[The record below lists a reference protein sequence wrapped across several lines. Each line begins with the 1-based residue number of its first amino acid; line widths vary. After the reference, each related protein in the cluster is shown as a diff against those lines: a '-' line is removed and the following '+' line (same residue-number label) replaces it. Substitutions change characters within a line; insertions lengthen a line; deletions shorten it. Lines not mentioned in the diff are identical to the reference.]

1 MEPNRWFVLSLL
13 SISLVFVIIQLWLLG
28 KRISRLKSIINRAPR
43 EEGLSLIG
51 AAKTV
56 APPPTAKV
64 EGVPVGSLFGEDANW
79 VDEKGIDPQR
89 TAAPQAPHVSVD
101 AGKSMLDRF
110 GAPAAAAASAPA
122 LPRTPPPPP
131 PAGEGDLLKKL
142 LNFDAPKGPQAE
154 ASPTHPEPPPPP
166 GLPGLAIGGGRLAGA
181 PPVPPR
187 PGEAFKPGSLLA
199 TLGAAKPQAPTAPA
213 SASAEPTAQ
222 AAPDSGMLGRLGA
235 FSTGDVG
242 APESAK
248 PKPPPLVKAPSF
260 SLSAPPSPAVAAP
273 AAAGESPSPLKSLL
287 AFGTPQDTGDAGSSL
302 LARRPAAAEEAGEA
316 APKPAG
322 SIMGRLGASEPPKA
336 PAGSP
341 LGSLMSRLGDQGV
354 ADKAPVVHGV
364 PPPADVLSAG
374 PSALLARFGKGPAA
388 MPPPESPPP
397 VAEAAE
403 PAPAAAQTNP
413 LQALARLAR
422 KPVET
427 ESARVAPALRLSL
440 GKPAPKPEAPAV
452 DVEALEAAF
461 LEDQGNTALKR
472 QLAEAYLSAGRFEF
486 AAEAFSELADGPDR
500 QDSDLFNLGLAQA
513 REGNRDAA
521 IRTFTAVSEQRKGTP
536 WAGKAIAQLLKL
548 KLAKPA

>member
-28 KRISRLKSIINRAPR
+28 KRISRLKAIINRAPR
-43 EEGLSLIG
+43 EEGISLIG
-51 AAKTV
+51 VAKTV

-64 EGVPVGSLFGEDANW
+64 EGVPVGSLFGDDANW

-89 TAAPQAPHVSVD
+89 TAAPQAPPVSVD
-101 AGKSMLDRF
+101 PGKSMLDRF
-110 GAPAAAAASAPA
+110 GASPVASAGTAA

-142 LNFDAPKGPQAE
+142 LNFDAPKGAQA
-154 ASPTHPEPPPPP
+154 AAGPAPAEPPPPP
-166 GLPGLAIGGGRLAGA
+166 GLPGLAIGTGRLAGA
-181 PPVPPR
+181 PPAPPR

-199 TLGAAKPQAPTAPA
+199 TLGAAKPQEPVAPA
-213 SASAEPTAQ
+213 AAPAESTAQ
-222 AAPDSGMLGRLGA
+222 ASPEPGMLGRLGA
-235 FSTGDVG
+235 FSAGDVG

-248 PKPPPLVKAPSF
+248 PKPPPVLKAPSF
-260 SLSAPPSPAVAAP
+260 SLSAPPSPAVVAP
-273 AAAGESPSPLKSLL
+273 EAAGESSSPLKSLL
-287 AFGTPQDTGDAGSSL
+287 AFGAPKDAGDAGSSL
-302 LARRPAAAEEAGEA
+302 LARRPAAAEDAGEA
-316 APKPAG
+316 ASKPAG
-322 SIMGRLGASEPPKA
+322 SILGRLGSSEPPRA

-341 LGSLMSRLGDQGV
+341 LGSLMSRLGDKSV

-388 MPPPESPPP
+388 MPPSESPPP
-397 VAEAAE
+397 VAEAPE
-403 PAPAAAQTNP
+403 PAPAVAPPNP

-422 KPVET
+422 RPVEAD
-427 ESARVAPALRLSL
+427 SAGSAPGLKLSL
-440 GKPAPKPEAPAV
+440 GKLAPKPAAPAV

-461 LEDQGNTALKR
+461 LEDQANTALKR

-486 AAEAFSELADGPDR
+486 AAEAFAELADGPDR